1 MAKFLFVVQ
10 GEGRG
15 HLTQAISL
23 QTILHDAGHQLV
35 AVLVGKSH
43 RKIPT
48 FFEEQ
53 IKAPIQYF
61 ESPNFVKDKD
71 NRKILVGATLRYN
84 TLKIRTFA
92 KSLKHINAWYK
103 EYQPDVI
110 INFYDF
116 LGGFY
121 NIFYRNRIPMA
132 VVGHQ
137 YFLEHSQFEFP
148 KGHGVDKFLL
158 SQNTKITAWGAKLKL
173 ALSFA
178 PYLQN
183 EKKIKVVPPLLRK
196 EVLKLEPEKQD
207 FVLVYINNDG
217 YGKDIID
224 WHHQN
229 PQTRMECFWDR
240 KDAPEEEK
248 FDETLTFHQI
258 SDVKFLEKM
267 RTCKAFVSTAG
278 FESVCEAMCLEKPV
292 LMVPVEGQF
301 EQLCNGLD
309 GERAGAGIACKN
321 FDITKLLDYLGSHQT
336 KGNPREWVKKAPE
349 MFVAELEK
357 LLPRA

>member
-1 MAKFLFVVQ
+1 MAKFIFVVQ

-53 IKAPIQYF
+53 IKAPIHYF

-71 NRKILVGATLRYN
+71 NRKILIGATIRYN
-84 TLKIRTFA
+84 TLKLKTFI
-92 KSLKHINAWYK
+92 KSLKELHGWYK
-103 EYQPDVI
+103 QYQPDVI

-116 LGGFY
+116 LGGFH
-121 NIFYRNRIPMA
+121 NIFYKKIAPMA

-148 KGHGVDKFLL
+148 KGHGMDKFLL
-158 SQNTKITAWGAKLKL
+158 AQNTKITAWGAKLKL

-183 EKKIKVVPPLLRK
+183 EGKIKVVPPLLRK

-207 FVLVYINNDG
+207 FILAYVNSDG
-217 YGKDIID
+217 YGQDIVD
-224 WHHQN
+224 WHKKN
-229 PQTRMECFWDR
+229 PETKIECFWDR
-240 KDAPEEEK
+240 KDASEEEK

-278 FESVCEAMCLEKPV
+278 FESVCEAMCLEKPT
-292 LMVPVEGQF
+292 MMMPIEGQF
-301 EQLCNGLD
+301 EQMCNALD
-309 GERAGAGIACKN
+309 GERAGAGIASN
-321 FDITKLLDYLGSHQT
+321 DFNITKLLDYMKNHQP
-336 KGNPREWVKKAPE
+336 KGNPREWVMKAPS
-349 MFVAELEK
+349 MFIEELEK
-357 LLPRA
+357 LLKK